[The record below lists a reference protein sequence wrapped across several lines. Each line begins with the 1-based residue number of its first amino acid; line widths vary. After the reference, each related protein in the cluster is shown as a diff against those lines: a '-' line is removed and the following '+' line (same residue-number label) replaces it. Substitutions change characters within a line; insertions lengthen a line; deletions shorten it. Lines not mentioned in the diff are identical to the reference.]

1 MQGHC
6 DSTRVAR
13 DALVLGSG
21 GIVSQDSTEASS
33 SAQSPKATL
42 QSQIPQESGVSE
54 SPCMVSGLLQEGQG
68 GFSVEVADRIKAPQ
82 RESSRRVYDSRWA
95 IFQKWAQEN
104 QVDVAKPT
112 IPQIADF
119 LNYLFTDKNLKPR
132 TIAGYR
138 TSVADGLGSAGQMVS
153 QSLDLNR
160 LIASFHRDRPSAN
173 RSIPNWDL
181 SLVLLALT
189 RPRLNLW
196 QRLILR
202 YRLLRQFSYWLW
214 LLARGVAKF
223 MLGLLIPSVGKGI
236 GQKLP
241 FHLQLLS

>member
-1 MQGHC
+1 
-6 DSTRVAR
+6 
-13 DALVLGSG
+13 
-21 GIVSQDSTEASS
+21 
-33 SAQSPKATL
+33 
-42 QSQIPQESGVSE
+42 
-54 SPCMVSGLLQEGQG
+54 MVFGLLQEGQG

-82 RESSRRVYDSRWA
+82 RESARRVYDSRWA

-104 QVDVAKPT
+104 QMDVTKPT
-112 IPQIADF
+112 IPQIADCF
-119 LNYLFTDKNLKPR
+119 NHLFTDRNLKPR

-153 QSLDLNR
+153 QSLYLNR

-189 RPRLNLW
+189 RAPFEPLAKADLK
-196 QRLILR
+196 ITT
-202 YRLLRQFSYWLW
+202 FKTVFYWL
-214 LLARGVAKF
+214 LVRGVVKS
-223 MLGLLIPSVGKGI
+223 MLGLLTHSVGTGI
-236 GQKLP
+236 GQKLL